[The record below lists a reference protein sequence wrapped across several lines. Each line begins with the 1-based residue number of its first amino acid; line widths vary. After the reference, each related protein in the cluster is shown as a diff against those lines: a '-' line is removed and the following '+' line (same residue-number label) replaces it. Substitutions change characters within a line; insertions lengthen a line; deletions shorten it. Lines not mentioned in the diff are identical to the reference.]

1 MNKIKVIGGG
11 LAGCEAAWQISNR
24 GIEVELYEMRP
35 KLLTPAHKT
44 GLLAEIVCSN
54 SLGSEN
60 KNDRITAAG
69 ILKEEL
75 EMANS
80 LILSCAKA
88 SQVPAGGALAVDRE
102 KFSTLVTEKIN
113 SNENIKLIREEYV
126 LEIDPSTVN
135 GSPSLNEG
143 RLESPIAKGRCQT
156 QYDREVIIISTGPLT
171 SDKLAEKLKSLAGE
185 QIYFYD
191 AVAPVIL
198 KESIDFD
205 KVFVSGRYGRGDD
218 YINCP
223 LNKEEYLNFYNELI
237 KAERNLPHDFEK
249 GKYFEGCMP
258 VEAIA
263 DRGVDTLR
271 FGPMKPRGLINP
283 QTNHE
288 PYAAVQLRQDNFD
301 GTLYNLV
308 GFQTGL
314 KWNEQK
320 RIFRMIPGLENADF
334 VRLGVMHRNTSVN
347 APTVLD
353 ENLRLKEFQNIFLAG
368 QITGV
373 EGYMES
379 TAMGVVAGINA
390 ANFIQG
396 KKIPSWP
403 RESAIGS
410 LLYYLRT
417 TEPKHFQPMNINL
430 GLFPTPSIKIKN
442 KNERAKY
449 FRDNAVNS
457 MKEFFT
463 TIL

>member
-113 SNENIKLIREEYV
+113 SNENIKLIREEYTQ
-126 LEIDPSTVN
+126 IPDD
-135 GSPSLNEG
+135 
-143 RLESPIAKGRCQT
+143 IA
-156 QYDREVIIISTGPLT
+156 IISTGPLT

-283 QTNHE
+283 RTNHE

-320 RIFRMIPGLENADF
+320 RIFKMIPGLENAEF

-347 APTVLD
+347 APAVLD

-457 MKEFFT
+457 MKEFFM